1 MLPGNSFHGSTGQS
15 SSSPYTVTVN
25 QTNYQPGD
33 TIQVTLSGTFT
44 YKGFLLVAH
53 EEGQNKPVGT
63 FSLGSGTRIILVP
76 CNGIA
81 ASGVSQNNNLPRSSV
96 TVTWTAPSSSSLG
109 NIIVKSTFM
118 QTSSVFWI
126 AVPSVTVNRRASAVT
141 TTRAQTTTTTDPT
154 TTTTVPTTTTTVP
167 TTTTTVPTTT
177 TTDPTTTTT
186 VPTTTITDPPTTTTD
201 PTTTT
206 TVPTTTTTVPT
217 TTTTVPT
224 TTTTDP
230 TTTTTDPTTTTTYPT
245 TTTTTARPTTT
256 NTAPPTTTTVPTTT
270 TTDPTTT
277 TTDPTT
283 TTTDPT
289 TTTTDPT
296 TTTTDPTTTTTIAQL
311 NLQPQQLQLLLQ
323 QLQLPLQQL
332 QLLLQQ
338 LQLPLQ
344 QLQLP
349 LQQLQLLTQHLLDLS
364 QTVLNSTTMTPT
376 AISAT
381 PSPTPMPPTA
391 TFAIPSP
398 TPLTPNTSTTP
409 TTATATT
416 PLRLTSL
423 RERKRYSRPMGCD
436 VRDDPRKCTYISV
449 TTYPPFIVEI
459 SAPAETLKGYLGII
473 SEMLT
478 NQIKFESVIV
488 VYESGTFTVQK
499 AFYNGATFI
508 NKTQLEVTDKEL
520 AYDPNIKILQLN
532 FIIPDHLTPL
542 LLKMLTLT
550 PRCVIDTGLQ
560 KVFFVRGSVEDN
572 GDLGSPSITLLTGLS
587 SQVSSSCRKPL
598 FHGLLMTLVCWNL
611 FNLLP

>member
-1 MLPGNSFHGSTGQS
+1 MVCFLCILLSLTALQVEGFSGGGSSIASQCGLMLPGNSFHGSTGQS

-25 QTNYQPGD
+25 QTTYQPGD

-44 YKGFLLVAH
+44 YKGFLLEAH
-53 EEGQNKPVGT
+53 EEGQNKAVGT
-63 FSLGSGTRIILVP
+63 FSLGSGTGIVLVP

-81 ASGVSQNNNLPRSSV
+81 ASGVSQSNNQPRSSI

-118 QTSSVFWI
+118 QTSNVFWI
-126 AVPSVTVNRRASAVT
+126 AVPSVTVNRLSSPVT
-141 TTRAQTTTTTDPT
+141 TTRAQTTTTTAPLT
-154 TTTTVPTTTTTVP
+154 TTTA
-167 TTTTTVPTTT
+167 
-177 TTDPTTTTT
+177 
-186 VPTTTITDPPTTTTD
+186 PPTTTTD
-201 PTTTT
+201 
-206 TVPTTTTTVPT
+206 
-217 TTTTVPT
+217 PT

-230 TTTTTDPTTTTTYPT
+230 TTTTTDPTTTTTDP
-245 TTTTTARPTTT
+245 
-256 NTAPPTTTTVPTTT
+256 
-270 TTDPTTT
+270 TDPTTT

-296 TTTTDPTTTTTIAQL
+296 TTTTDPTTRTTDPTTTTTIAQL
-311 NLQPQQLQLLLQ
+311 NLQSQQPLLL
-323 QLQLPLQQL
+323 
-332 QLLLQQ
+332 
-338 LQLPLQ
+338 LQ

-364 QTVLNSTTMTPT
+364 QTALNSTTMTPT
-376 AISAT
+376 ATSAT
-381 PSPTPMPPTA
+381 
-391 TFAIPSP
+391 PSP

-459 SAPAETLKGYLGII
+459 SAPAETPKGYLGII
-473 SEMLT
+473 TEMLT
-478 NQIKFESVIV
+478 NQIK
-488 VYESGTFTVQK
+488 
-499 AFYNGATFI
+499 
-508 NKTQLEVTDKEL
+508 LEVTDKEL
-520 AYDPNIKILQLN
+520 AYDPYIKILQLN
-532 FIIPDHLTPL
+532 FIIPDNLTPL
-542 LLKMLTLT
+542 LLKTLTLT
-550 PRCVIDTGLQ
+550 PRCVIDTCLQ

-611 FNLLP
+611 FKLLP

>member
-25 QTNYQPGD
+25 QTTYQPGD

-44 YKGFLLVAH
+44 YKGFLLEAH
-53 EEGQNKPVGT
+53 EEGQNKAVGT
-63 FSLGSGTRIILVP
+63 FSLGSGTGIVLVP

-81 ASGVSQNNNLPRSSV
+81 ASGVSQSNNQPRSSI

-126 AVPSVTVNRRASAVT
+126 AVPSVTVNRLSLAGT
-141 TTRAQTTTTTDPT
+141 TTRAQTTTTTA
-154 TTTTVPTTTTTVP
+154 
-167 TTTTTVPTTT
+167 
-177 TTDPTTTTT
+177 
-186 VPTTTITDPPTTTTD
+186 PPTTTTD
-201 PTTTT
+201 
-206 TVPTTTTTVPT
+206 
-217 TTTTVPT
+217 PT

-230 TTTTTDPTTTTTYPT
+230 TTTTTDPTTTTTDPT
-245 TTTTTARPTTT
+245 TTT
-256 NTAPPTTTTVPTTT
+256 TAPPTTTTDPTTTTTDPTTTTTDPTTTTTAPPTT

-296 TTTTDPTTTTTIAQL
+296 TTTTDLTTTTTIAQL
-311 NLQPQQLQLLLQ
+311 NLQPQQPLLL
-323 QLQLPLQQL
+323 
-332 QLLLQQ
+332 
-338 LQLPLQ
+338 LQ

-364 QTVLNSTTMTPT
+364 QTALNSTTMTPT
-376 AISAT
+376 ATSAT

-391 TFAIPSP
+391 TSATPSP
-398 TPLTPNTSTTP
+398 TPLTPNSSTTP

-459 SAPAETLKGYLGII
+459 SAPADTPKGYLGII
-473 SEMLT
+473 TEMLT

-488 VYESGTFTVQK
+488 VYESGTFTVQN

-508 NKTQLEVTDKEL
+508 NKTLVEVTDKEL
-520 AYDPNIKILQLN
+520 AYDPYIKILQLN
-532 FIIPDHLTPL
+532 FIIPDNLTPL
-542 LLKMLTLT
+542 LLKTLTLT

-560 KVFFVRGSVEDN
+560 KVFFVRGSVGDN
-572 GDLGSPSITLLTGLS
+572 GDLGSPSITFLTGLS

>member
-1 MLPGNSFHGSTGQS
+1 MRKDRTRLWEHS
-15 SSSPYTVTVN
+15 
-25 QTNYQPGD
+25 
-33 TIQVTLSGTFT
+33 LSA
-44 YKGFLLVAH
+44 V
-53 EEGQNKPVGT
+53 E
-63 FSLGSGTRIILVP
+63 LGSFLCLAMG
-76 CNGIA
+76 
-81 ASGVSQNNNLPRSSV
+81 SQ
-96 TVTWTAPSSSSLG
+96 
-109 NIIVKSTFM
+109 STFM

-126 AVPSVTVNRRASAVT
+126 AVPSVTVNRALK
-141 TTRAQTTTTTDPT
+141 TTTD
-154 TTTTVPTTTTTVP
+154 
-167 TTTTTVPTTT
+167 
-177 TTDPTTTTT
+177 
-186 VPTTTITDPPTTTTD
+186 
-201 PTTTT
+201 
-206 TVPTTTTTVPT
+206 
-217 TTTTVPT
+217 PT

-230 TTTTTDPTTTTTYPT
+230 TTTTTDPTTTTTDPT
-245 TTTTTARPTTT
+245 TTTTD
-256 NTAPPTTTTVPTTT
+256 PTTTTTDPTTT

-311 NLQPQQLQLLLQ
+311 NLQPQQPLLL
-323 QLQLPLQQL
+323 
-332 QLLLQQ
+332 
-338 LQLPLQ
+338 LQ

-364 QTVLNSTTMTPT
+364 QTALNSTIMTPT
-376 AISAT
+376 SAT
-381 PSPTPMPPTA
+381 
-391 TFAIPSP
+391 PSP

-459 SAPAETLKGYLGII
+459 SAPADTPKGYLGII

-488 VYESGTFTVQK
+488 VYESGTFTVQN

-508 NKTQLEVTDKEL
+508 NKTLVEVTDKEL
-520 AYDPNIKILQLN
+520 AYDPYIKILQLN
-532 FIIPDHLTPL
+532 FIIPDNLTPL
-542 LLKMLTLT
+542 LLKTLTLT

-611 FNLLP
+611 FNFLP

>member
-1 MLPGNSFHGSTGQS
+1 MGFLCLFLSLTALQVEAFSGGGSSIASQCGSMLPGNSFHGSTGQS

-25 QTNYQPGD
+25 QTIFQPGN
-33 TIQVTLSGTFT
+33 TIQVTLSGNLT
-44 YKGFLLVAH
+44 YKGFLLEAH
-53 EEGQNKPVGT
+53 EEGQNKAVGT
-63 FSLGSGTRIILVP
+63 FSLGSGTGIVLVP

-81 ASGVSQNNNLPRSSV
+81 ASGVSQSNNQPRSSV

-126 AVPSVTVNRRASAVT
+126 AVPSVTVNRLFSTVP
-141 TTRAQTTTTTDPT
+141 TTRAQTTTT
-154 TTTTVPTTTTTVP
+154 
-167 TTTTTVPTTT
+167 
-177 TTDPTTTTT
+177 
-186 VPTTTITDPPTTTTD
+186 
-201 PTTTT
+201 
-206 TVPTTTTTVPT
+206 
-217 TTTTVPT
+217 
-224 TTTTDP
+224 
-230 TTTTTDPTTTTTYPT
+230 
-245 TTTTTARPTTT
+245 
-256 NTAPPTTTTVPTTT
+256 APPTT

-296 TTTTDPTTTTTIAQL
+296 TTTTDPTTATTDPTTTTTDPTTTTTDPTTTTTDPTTTTTIAQL
-311 NLQPQQLQLLLQ
+311 NLHPQQPQLLLQ
-323 QLQLPLQQL
+323 QLQLS
-332 QLLLQQ
+332 
-338 LQLPLQ
+338 
-344 QLQLP
+344 

-364 QTVLNSTTMTPT
+364 QTALNSTTMTPT
-376 AISAT
+376 ATSAT

-391 TFAIPSP
+391 TSATPSP

-459 SAPAETLKGYLGII
+459 SAPAETPKGYLGII
-473 SEMLT
+473 TEMLT

-488 VYESGTFTVQK
+488 VYESGTFTVQN

-508 NKTQLEVTDKEL
+508 NNTLVEVTDKEL
-520 AYDPNIKILQLN
+520 AYDPYIKILQLN
-532 FIIPDHLTPL
+532 FIIPDNLTPFL
-542 LLKMLTLT
+542 LQTLTLT

-560 KVFFVRGSVEDN
+560 KVLFVRGSVEDN
-572 GDLGSPSITLLTGLS
+572 GDLGSPSIILLTGLS

-598 FHGLLMTLVCWNL
+598 FHSLLMTLVCWNL

>member
-1 MLPGNSFHGSTGQS
+1 
-15 SSSPYTVTVN
+15 
-25 QTNYQPGD
+25 
-33 TIQVTLSGTFT
+33 
-44 YKGFLLVAH
+44 
-53 EEGQNKPVGT
+53 
-63 FSLGSGTRIILVP
+63 
-76 CNGIA
+76 
-81 ASGVSQNNNLPRSSV
+81 
-96 TVTWTAPSSSSLG
+96 
-109 NIIVKSTFM
+109 M
-118 QTSSVFWI
+118 QTSSLFWI
-126 AVPSVTVNRRASAVT
+126 AVPSVTVNRLSSAFT
-141 TTRAQTTTTTDPT
+141 TTRAQTTTTTA
-154 TTTTVPTTTTTVP
+154 
-167 TTTTTVPTTT
+167 
-177 TTDPTTTTT
+177 
-186 VPTTTITDPPTTTTD
+186 PPTTTTD
-201 PTTTT
+201 
-206 TVPTTTTTVPT
+206 
-217 TTTTVPT
+217 
-224 TTTTDP
+224 
-230 TTTTTDPTTTTTYPT
+230 
-245 TTTTTARPTTT
+245 
-256 NTAPPTTTTVPTTT
+256 PTTT

-296 TTTTDPTTTTTIAQL
+296 TTTTDPTTTTTDPTTTTTDPTTTTTDPTTTTTDPTTTTTDPSTTTTDPTTTTTDPTTTTTDPTTTTTIAQI
-311 NLQPQQLQLLLQ
+311 NLQPQQPLLL
-323 QLQLPLQQL
+323 
-332 QLLLQQ
+332 
-338 LQLPLQ
+338 LQ

-364 QTVLNSTTMTPT
+364 QTALNSTTMTPT
-376 AISAT
+376 ATSAT
-381 PSPTPMPPTA
+381 PIPTPMPPTA
-391 TFAIPSP
+391 TPSP
-398 TPLTPNTSTTP
+398 TPLTPNTSTTS

-459 SAPAETLKGYLGII
+459 SAPAETPKGYLGII

-488 VYESGTFTVQK
+488 MYESGTFTVQK

-508 NKTQLEVTDKEL
+508 NKTLLEVTDKEL
-520 AYDPNIKILQLN
+520 AYDPYIKILQLN
-532 FIIPDHLTPL
+532 FIIPDNLTPL
-542 LLKMLTLT
+542 LLKTLTLT
-550 PRCVIDTGLQ
+550 PRCVIDTSLQ

>member
-1 MLPGNSFHGSTGQS
+1 MMGFLCLFLSLTALQVEGFSGGGSSIKSQCGLMLPGNSFHGSKGQS

-25 QTNYQPGD
+25 QTTFQPGD

-44 YKGFLLVAH
+44 YKGFLLEAH
-53 EEGQNKPVGT
+53 EEGQNKAVGT
-63 FSLGSGTRIILVP
+63 FSLGSGTGIILVP

-81 ASGVSQNNNLPRSSV
+81 ASGVSQSNNLPRSSV

-126 AVPSVTVNRRASAVT
+126 AVPSVTVNRALK
-141 TTRAQTTTTTDPT
+141 TTTD
-154 TTTTVPTTTTTVP
+154 
-167 TTTTTVPTTT
+167 
-177 TTDPTTTTT
+177 
-186 VPTTTITDPPTTTTD
+186 
-201 PTTTT
+201 
-206 TVPTTTTTVPT
+206 
-217 TTTTVPT
+217 PT

-230 TTTTTDPTTTTTYPT
+230 TTTTTDPTTTTTDPT
-245 TTTTTARPTTT
+245 TTTTD
-256 NTAPPTTTTVPTTT
+256 PTTTTTDPTTT

-311 NLQPQQLQLLLQ
+311 NLQPQQPLLL
-323 QLQLPLQQL
+323 
-332 QLLLQQ
+332 
-338 LQLPLQ
+338 LQ

-364 QTVLNSTTMTPT
+364 QTALNSTIMTPT
-376 AISAT
+376 SAT
-381 PSPTPMPPTA
+381 
-391 TFAIPSP
+391 PSP

-459 SAPAETLKGYLGII
+459 SAPADTPKGYLGII

-488 VYESGTFTVQK
+488 VYESGTFTVQN

-508 NKTQLEVTDKEL
+508 NKTLVEVTDKEL
-520 AYDPNIKILQLN
+520 AYDPYIKILQLN
-532 FIIPDHLTPL
+532 FIIPDNLTPL
-542 LLKMLTLT
+542 LLKTLTLT

-611 FNLLP
+611 FNFLP